1 MPNETPEPPEPT
13 SATTQEEIVQEQAA
27 KDLQDIL
34 FLKGNKPFNRYFM
47 RKIETRILKISEE
60 LLENDNLSET
70 ESARK
75 RTERKTLLSIRSML
89 TEDEAGNRSITGFVK
104 QNPLPATQ

>member
-13 SATTQEEIVQEQAA
+13 SATTQEEIVREQAA

-34 FLKGNKPFNRYFM
+34 FLKGNKPFNRYFL
-47 RKIETRILKISEE
+47 RKIHARIAKIERE
-60 LLENDNLSET
+60 LLDNDSLPESEST
-70 ESARK
+70 KK
-75 RTERKTLLSIRSML
+75 RTERKTLFSILSML
-89 TEDEAGNRSITGFVK
+89 NEDEAGNRSIAGFVK